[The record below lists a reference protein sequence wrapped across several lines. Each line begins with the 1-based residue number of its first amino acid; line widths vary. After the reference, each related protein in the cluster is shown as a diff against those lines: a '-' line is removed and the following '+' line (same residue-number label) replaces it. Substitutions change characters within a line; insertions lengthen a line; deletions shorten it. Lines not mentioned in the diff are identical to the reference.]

1 MCREAIPLGKKEKGN
16 YMAAVETF
24 TVIEEGD
31 RLPGATLLRIGADG
45 PEKVEL
51 GPMLEGRRVII
62 FGVPGAFTPTCHSA
76 HMPSFVRTKEQFHS
90 KGIDDIVCVAVND
103 PHVLR
108 VWGEVT
114 GATEAGIHVLAD
126 AEGAFTRAIGMEFTA
141 PASGLIGRSRRYA
154 MLVEDGV
161 VTTLHV
167 EAARGVCEATA
178 GESLLATL

>member
-1 MCREAIPLGKKEKGN
+1 
-16 YMAAVETF
+16 MAVAETSR
-24 TVIEEGD
+24 VIEEGD

-51 GPMLEGRRVII
+51 GPMLGGRRVII

-76 HMPSFVRTKEQFHS
+76 HLPSFIRTRDRLVA
-90 KGIDDIVCVAVND
+90 KGIDDIICISVND

-114 GATEAGIHVLAD
+114 GATEAGIRLLAD
-126 AEGAFTRAIGMEFTA
+126 AEGTFTRAIGMEFSA
-141 PASGLIGRSRRYA
+141 PPAGLIGRSKRYA
-154 MLVEDGV
+154 MVVDDGV
-161 VTTLHV
+161 VRTLHV
-167 EAARGVCEATA
+167 EAARGMCEVSG